1 MKDTVE
7 RVLPYW
13 YDHIAADIL
22 AGKSVIVCA
31 HGNSLRAIVKHLDK
45 MSDEG
50 KWNFILLKCVEVIE
64 LNIPT
69 GIPLVY
75 ELDAHLKPVKHY
87 YLASDAELK
96 EKMSAV
102 ASQGKAKK

>member
-22 AGKSVIVCA
+22 AGKNVIVCA

-50 KWNFILLKCVEVIE
+50 IYIFFNKLDVIE

-75 ELDAHLKPVKHY
+75 ELDHNLNPVKHY
-87 YLASDAELK
+87 YIASDAELK
-96 EKMSAV
+96 EKISAV

>member
-1 MKDTVE
+1 MKVYLF
-7 RVLPYW
+7 VYL
-13 YDHIAADIL
+13 I
-22 AGKSVIVCA
+22 
-31 HGNSLRAIVKHLDK
+31 NLD
-45 MSDEG
+45 
-50 KWNFILLKCVEVIE
+50 VIE

-75 ELDAHLKPVKHY
+75 ELDHELKPIKHY

-96 EKMSAV
+96 EKISAV

>member
-1 MKDTVE
+1 LKDTVE

-22 AGKSVIVCA
+22 NGKNVIVCA

-50 KWNFILLKCVEVIE
+50 ISTIFN
-64 LNIPT
+64 N
-69 GIPLVY
+69 
-75 ELDAHLKPVKHY
+75 
-87 YLASDAELK
+87 
-96 EKMSAV
+96 
-102 ASQGKAKK
+102 